1 MKDTNNHRPTITSVR
16 IKQHNIIAIIIVRQR
31 FWNKHQEEMPNGRH
45 GMKFEQKSKVL
56 TFRWYLGQVRF
67 DVSNNDPL

>member
-1 MKDTNNHRPTITSVR
+1 
-16 IKQHNIIAIIIVRQR
+16 
-31 FWNKHQEEMPNGRH
+31 MPNGRH